1 LASIKTTATIGPD
14 IERQRM
20 SHLRNRRRYGVCA
33 ALLPRMTSDEAE
45 AVPPFSSSSAL
56 DRRPNNPGVFRTA
69 GRRSNRVK
77 RAAKW
82 SAQRTTVSER
92 ARSTGR
98 SCVHDHFEAPIDQAL
113 PVKRHRVLVGL

>member
-1 LASIKTTATIGPD
+1 
-14 IERQRM
+14 M
-20 SHLRNRRRYGVCA
+20 SHLRNRRRYVVCA
-33 ALLPRMTSDEAE
+33 AILPRMTSDE
-45 AVPPFSSSSAL
+45 AVPPFSSSSVL
-56 DRRPNNPGVFRTA
+56 DRQGARPNNPGVFRTA

-92 ARSTGR
+92 ARSTER